1 MEPFQVLVVISARG
15 KDNESDTEAESGR
28 LDTNTTQYLRVNT
41 YSVKIVIVNTVELFF
56 FLSGMYLCPS

>member
-28 LDTNTTQYLRVNT
+28 LDTNTTQYFSCQVCF
-41 YSVKIVIVNTVELFF
+41 YVPAECK
-56 FLSGMYLCPS
+56 Y